1 MRGTNAYQAFSEENL
16 VEASK
21 FLHTDVKYKS
31 KHVEPAPVIINMKG
45 QSITDIF
52 KWCPE
57 EQGAFKT
64 RAVFSKILILVKHWV
79 KRTNFAF
86 LRNSRHEFVHFD
98 QWVNTDLADDMK
110 NLTYVTW
117 NDH

>member
-57 EQGAFKT
+57 EQEAFKT
-64 RAVFSKILILVKHWV
+64 RAVFSKILILLKH
-79 KRTNFAF
+79 
-86 LRNSRHEFVHFD
+86 
-98 QWVNTDLADDMK
+98 
-110 NLTYVTW
+110 
-117 NDH
+117 

>member
-64 RAVFSKILILVKHWV
+64 RAVFSKILILVKH
-79 KRTNFAF
+79 
-86 LRNSRHEFVHFD
+86 
-98 QWVNTDLADDMK
+98 
-110 NLTYVTW
+110 
-117 NDH
+117 

>member
-1 MRGTNAYQAFSEENL
+1 MRGTNAYQAFSDENL

-57 EQGAFKT
+57 EQEAFKT
-64 RAVFSKILILVKHWV
+64 RAVFSKILILLKH
-79 KRTNFAF
+79 
-86 LRNSRHEFVHFD
+86 
-98 QWVNTDLADDMK
+98 
-110 NLTYVTW
+110 
-117 NDH
+117 